1 MGSAISTFDR
11 AAGDGWTSMV
21 LSSAAFAGLREGDGR
36 RVSEAD
42 YYTQSIGDNY
52 IPTRLST

>member
-1 MGSAISTFDR
+1 
-11 AAGDGWTSMV
+11 MV